1 VDRTGKETDR
11 TPKVTESLLKERDIT
26 HKKPISHLTVTN
38 PPLPNGS
45 IPQPNKE
52 GILPTKRSP
61 SQIRNKKLKL

>member
-11 TPKVTESLLKERDIT
+11 TPKVTVSSLKERGIT
-26 HKKPISHLTVTN
+26 HKEPINTMTVTK

-45 IPQPNKE
+45 IPQPKKE
-52 GILPTKRSP
+52 GILSTKRSP